1 MKTTRFLKLIAVASL
16 AIAMGS
22 CVHPEKKTNTSTS
35 GSSTLFCDNSFENI
49 MEQEIDVF
57 EYIYPEAH
65 VLARYGTEAEALDSL
80 MSLNTRTIVIP
91 RDLTQAEVKRLKDK
105 RRTPRSSRI
114 AVDAVAL
121 VVNPANPADAMSL
134 REVGEILSG
143 EIKTWQDLHP
153 DYPNKPIAIVFD
165 DAGSSMVKYMRDS
178 LINGKE
184 LGPNVYAQGSIA
196 GVLDAVKKDRS
207 AIGVIGVSWLTT
219 DLRKIESVDSIA
231 AEVTDETAAVK
242 MDDINARVEGS
253 GVKVLALMRNDDR
266 RAYRPYQQN
275 IYDGSYPLTRSI
287 YMITL
292 AHSGSPA
299 GGFYSFVTSYS
310 GQKIIMK
317 TGVLPARMQINVV
330 ELID

>member
-165 DAGSSMVKYMRDS
+165 DAGSS
-178 LINGKE
+178 
-184 LGPNVYAQGSIA
+184 
-196 GVLDAVKKDRS
+196 
-207 AIGVIGVSWLTT
+207 W
-219 DLRKIESVDSIA
+219 
-231 AEVTDETAAVK
+231 
-242 MDDINARVEGS
+242 
-253 GVKVLALMRNDDR
+253 
-266 RAYRPYQQN
+266 
-275 IYDGSYPLTRSI
+275 
-287 YMITL
+287 
-292 AHSGSPA
+292 
-299 GGFYSFVTSYS
+299 
-310 GQKIIMK
+310 
-317 TGVLPARMQINVV
+317 
-330 ELID
+330 

>member
-153 DYPNKPIAIVFD
+153 DYPDKPIVIVFD

>member
-1 MKTTRFLKLIAVASL
+1 
-16 AIAMGS
+16 
-22 CVHPEKKTNTSTS
+22 
-35 GSSTLFCDNSFENI
+35 

-153 DYPNKPIAIVFD
+153 DYPDKPIVIVFD